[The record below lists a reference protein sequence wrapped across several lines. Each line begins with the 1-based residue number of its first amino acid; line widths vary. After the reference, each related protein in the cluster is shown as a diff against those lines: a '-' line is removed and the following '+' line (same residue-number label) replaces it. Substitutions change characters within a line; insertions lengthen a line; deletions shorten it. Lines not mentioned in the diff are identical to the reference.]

1 MSGTDDGHKKEEK
14 NQLIRIG
21 GGGGIKHMCVCGHS
35 YFLRTVAL
43 VAKQEH
49 ISAKH

>member
-1 MSGTDDGHKKEEK
+1 MSGTDDGLKKK
-14 NQLIRIG
+14 KKTQLIRKG
-21 GGGGIKHMCVCGHS
+21 GKIKHMCVCGHS